1 VWKPTGIV
9 VENSI
14 TVPQQNS
21 EEMRGA
27 PHASSKTCL
36 TSLSDDDEP
45 CEIREDPLGEPTRGT
60 DEEDSKVGRVL
71 RLTVSSIC
79 FILTGWI
86 QRITTQYNKTF
97 YQQTKKAGTKDLSI
111 IGCNARH

>member
-1 VWKPTGIV
+1 MWKPTGIV

-21 EEMRGA
+21 KETRCV
-27 PHASSKTCL
+27 PHASSQTCL
-36 TSLSDDDEP
+36 TTLSDDDEP

-71 RLTVSSIC
+71 RLIVPSIC

-86 QRITTQYNKTF
+86 QCITTHNQTF

-111 IGCNARH
+111 IGCDACH